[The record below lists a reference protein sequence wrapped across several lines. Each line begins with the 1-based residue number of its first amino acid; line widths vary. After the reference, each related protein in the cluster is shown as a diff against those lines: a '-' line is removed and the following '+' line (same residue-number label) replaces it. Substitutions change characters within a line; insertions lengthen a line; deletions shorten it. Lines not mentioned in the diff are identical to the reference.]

1 MFENV
6 TRLVTPLSSLLSV
19 PMVGSRLRLP
29 VPVNEKLALLV
40 AARIVSLATVSP
52 TTVTAPVNLPETVT
66 VAPVAVAVKVVAPL
80 TLAVLL
86 KVMAESAETAI
97 VAAFTTLLTV
107 VVSDEVTVKAPRTR
121 DAPKV
126 ALTITSPVSDRMVR
140 FFAPGVLESTELFR
154 VTLPSA
160 EVPSEL
166 MVRPV
171 LRVMAPERVISA
183 PSVAITVPVE
193 TILALLTETT
203 PTGFTSPMFA
213 KREAPLPVIIVRSS
227 PVLLLIAPATVS
239 APPLV
244 LMVTSLVN
252 STGPEILMAALVV
265 VVKSPSIL
273 ILPELL
279 TEIAPSLFVV
289 PTSPLKV
296 TVPAEAVT
304 LSVRGGTFKSLS
316 IVSEKLML
324 PVVALTTA
332 FLARVNGPVSV
343 TPEFEMM
350 LPVSVIPVVPVTRTE
365 SSGLVAPRL
374 LPNKTESVPASTV
387 KSKGVDEA
395 LLILLVLANE
405 MSALFASIT
414 TLAPRTTGPVNEIG

>member
-1 MFENV
+1 
-6 TRLVTPLSSLLSV
+6 
-19 PMVGSRLRLP
+19 
-29 VPVNEKLALLV
+29 
-40 AARIVSLATVSP
+40 
-52 TTVTAPVNLPETVT
+52 
-66 VAPVAVAVKVVAPL
+66 
-80 TLAVLL
+80 
-86 KVMAESAETAI
+86 
-97 VAAFTTLLTV
+97 
-107 VVSDEVTVKAPRTR
+107 
-121 DAPKV
+121 
-126 ALTITSPVSDRMVR
+126 
-140 FFAPGVLESTELFR
+140 
-154 VTLPSA
+154 
-160 EVPSEL
+160 
-166 MVRPV
+166 
-171 LRVMAPERVISA
+171 
-183 PSVAITVPVE
+183 
-193 TILALLTETT
+193 
-203 PTGFTSPMFA
+203 MFA

-227 PVLLLIAPATVS
+227 PVLLLIAPATAS

-265 VVKSPSIL
+265 VVKLPSIL

-365 SSGLVAPRL
+365 SSLLVAPRL
-374 LPNKTESVPASTV
+374 LPNRTESVPASTV